1 MPQTRTGSYP
11 IGFRRGWS
19 DWQRDLGGL
28 IEFARANDFAF
39 LDFGPA
45 PAEDLR
51 RVLDAGVRVGA
62 VDLKDWKLLVSP
74 DADRRKVA
82 AEENAAYVRAVTE
95 LGVRVFLTALIPE
108 DPARPREENFVYAV
122 DAYRR
127 LLEAI
132 APTGA
137 RIVLEGWPGQ
147 APHYGTIGCTP
158 ADCRALFAEIHS
170 DAVGVNF
177 DPSHLVR
184 MGIDP
189 VRFAREFAPRIFHAH
204 AKDTLIVPDELYEQ
218 GNLQPATFAK
228 PHAFGGHSWRYAIPG
243 QGDVPWGPVLAA
255 LRDVGYRGPL
265 SIELEDEQFNGTTAG
280 EQRALLAAR
289 DFLAAT

>member
-1 MPQTRTGSYP
+1 MAQTRTGSFP

-28 IEFARANDFAF
+28 IGFAEANDFAF

-45 PAEDLR
+45 PVEDLR
-51 RVLDAGVRVGA
+51 RVLEAGVRVGS

-74 DADRRKVA
+74 DGERRKVA
-82 AEENAAYVRAVTE
+82 AEENAAYVRSVAA

-108 DPARPREENFVYAV
+108 DPARPREENFRYAA
-122 DAYRR
+122 DAYAR
-127 LLEAI
+127 LIEAV
-132 APTGA
+132 AATGA
-137 RIVLEGWPGQ
+137 RVVLEGWPGQ
-147 APHYGTIGCTP
+147 APHFGTIGCTP
-158 ADCRALFAEIHS
+158 ADCRAFFEAIGS

-189 VRFAREFAPRIFHAH
+189 VRFVREFAPRIFHAH
-204 AKDTLIVPDELYEQ
+204 AKDTRITPDELYEH
-218 GNLQPATFAK
+218 GHLQPATFAK
-228 PHAFGGHSWRYAIPG
+228 PHAFGGHSWRYAIPSE
-243 QGDVPWGPVLAA
+243 GDVPWPAVLGA
-255 LRDVGYRGPL
+255 LRDVGYRGLL
-265 SIELEDEQFNGTTAG
+265 SIELEDERFNGTTEG

-289 DFLAAT
+289 DFLAGV